1 MNKRVCETTARWRG
15 TCQSPCEKEGEMST
29 DLALTLAPPKV
40 NLIVQNLLL
49 GALQFIST
57 GYAYH
62 T

>member
-1 MNKRVCETTARWRG
+1 
-15 TCQSPCEKEGEMST
+15 MST